1 MGDLNGIELFYWVA
15 FLFGF
20 GYAAFGLLSHGFG
33 GGDADV
39 GHGGFDHDVAV
50 GHGGGLGH
58 DVDGGSAGGH
68 EAGGGMHVS
77 PFNSLTIAAFSVSL
91 GALGLL
97 GLRVG
102 SLGAWQSLAFALVG
116 GFVLAGGFFMA
127 VVRPLY
133 RSQTSSVPDIDEVL
147 RAPARVRTPIPAGGT
162 GEIVFVAGGRRSSL
176 PARTEDGSEIAG
188 GIQVAIL
195 HIRKGVAY
203 VVPLGLE
210 EEGIWPAIG
219 DQ

>member
-1 MGDLNGIELFYWVA
+1 MGEINGIELFYWVA

-20 GYAAFGLLSHGFG
+20 GYAAFGMLSHGFG

-39 GHGGFDHDVAV
+39 GHGGVDHDVAG
-50 GHGGGLGH
+50 GHGGLEH
-58 DVDGGSAGGH
+58 DTVDGSSGGH
-68 EAGGGMHVS
+68 EAGAGVHVS

-102 SLGAWQSLAFALVG
+102 NLGAWQSFAFALTG
-116 GFVLAGGFFMA
+116 GLLLAAGFFMA
-127 VVRPLY
+127 IVRPLY
-133 RSQTSSVPDIDEVL
+133 RSQTSSVADIDEVL
-147 RAPARVRTPIPAGGT
+147 RTPARVRTPIPAGGT

-188 GIQVAIL
+188 GVQVAIL

-210 EEGIWPAIG
+210 EEGIWPESG
-219 DQ
+219 DR